1 MINDTSKEFI
11 RRHIGPSEED
21 TKEMLKLVGA
31 DSLDDL
37 MKKTVP
43 DDILF
48 KEKLKIDFQ
57 RYRILGACNPPL
69 AHKALTA
76 ELEVGMLMPCNV
88 VIWENLD
95 SSVTIS
101 VGDAEVLLSVTEADL
116 HSITSEANQRLKKA
130 VDAV

>member
-1 MINDTSKEFI
+1 MKYGYQRTVNFDFEKVDKKI
-11 RRHIGPSEED
+11 RETLLEEGFGILPVID
-21 TKEMLKLVGA
+21 V
-31 DSLDDL
+31 
-37 MKKTVP
+37 KKA
-43 DDILF
+43 F

-101 VGDAEVLLSVTEADL
+101 VGDAEVLLSVSAADL
-116 HSITSEANQRLKKA
+116 TSITREANQRLKKA

>member
-1 MINDTSKEFI
+1 MKYGYQRTVNFDFEKVDKKI
-11 RRHIGPSEED
+11 RETLLEEGFGILTEID
-21 TKEMLKLVGA
+21 V
-31 DSLDDL
+31 
-37 MKKTVP
+37 KKA
-43 DDILF
+43 F

-57 RYRILGACNPPL
+57 RYRILGACNPSL

-116 HSITSEANQRLKKA
+116 HSITSEANQRLKNA
-130 VDAV
+130 ADAV

>member
-1 MINDTSKEFI
+1 MKYGYQRTVNFDFEKVDKKI
-11 RRHIGPSEED
+11 RETLLEEGFGILTEID
-21 TKEMLKLVGA
+21 V
-31 DSLDDL
+31 
-37 MKKTVP
+37 KKA
-43 DDILF
+43 F

-57 RYRILGACNPPL
+57 RYRFLGACNPPL

-101 VGDAEVLLSVTEADL
+101 VGDAEVLLSVSEADL
-116 HSITSEANQRLKKA
+116 NSITREANQRLKKA

>member
-1 MINDTSKEFI
+1 MKYGYQRTVNFEFEKVDKKI
-11 RRHIGPSEED
+11 RETLLEEGFGILTEID
-21 TKEMLKLVGA
+21 V
-31 DSLDDL
+31 
-37 MKKTVP
+37 KKA
-43 DDILF
+43 F

-101 VGDAEVLLSVTEADL
+101 VGDAEVLLSVSAADL
-116 HSITSEANQRLKKA
+116 TSITREANQRLKNA

>member
-1 MINDTSKEFI
+1 MKYGYQRTVNFEFEKVDKKI
-11 RRHIGPSEED
+11 RETLLEEGFGILPVID
-21 TKEMLKLVGA
+21 V
-31 DSLDDL
+31 
-37 MKKTVP
+37 KKA
-43 DDILF
+43 F

-101 VGDAEVLLSVTEADL
+101 VGDAEVLLSVSEADL
-116 HSITSEANQRLKKA
+116 NSITREANQRLKKA

>member
-1 MINDTSKEFI
+1 MKYGYLRTVNFDFEKVDKKI
-11 RRHIGPSEED
+11 RETLLEEGFGILTEID
-21 TKEMLKLVGA
+21 V
-31 DSLDDL
+31 
-37 MKKTVP
+37 KKA
-43 DDILF
+43 F

-116 HSITSEANQRLKKA
+116 HSITSEANQRLKNA

>member
-1 MINDTSKEFI
+1 MKYGYQRTVNFDFEKVDKKI
-11 RRHIGPSEED
+11 RETLLEEGFGILTEID
-21 TKEMLKLVGA
+21 V
-31 DSLDDL
+31 
-37 MKKTVP
+37 KKA
-43 DDILF
+43 F

-57 RYRILGACNPPL
+57 RYRILGACNPSL

-116 HSITSEANQRLKKA
+116 HSITSEANQRLKNA